1 MESHRLAVGQF
12 LEGEDF
18 VPQSDLYLRTLRRAA
33 ELIGD
38 DEELALRLKVTPSHL
53 ALWIQGVEKPPTYV
67 FLRAVDLVS
76 ESDPKNS

>member
-1 MESHRLAVGQF
+1 MRRSARIPRRGIAVP
-12 LEGEDF
+12 DT
-18 VPQSDLYLRTLRRAA
+18 DLYLRTLRRAA

-38 DEELALRLKVTPSHL
+38 QEALARRLNVTPSHL

-76 ESDPKNS
+76 ERQFPKN